1 MLAVHRK
8 DKQCQEV
15 TTESPAERR
24 RKGTHCEPWQPRQG
38 RRNGF
43 SSVADCAAA
52 AACVG
57 CRGLEWGGRRRRAKS
72 ARPPVPAWGAPG
84 RGRASEVLA
93 GTRDDAGGRS
103 RWLPRGRAPAGSA
116 RACAAAA
123 EAPAGRERRPRGR
136 VERRP
141 CGRDFLFFF
150 LFFGGSRCFQSLYG
164 ELWDRYGF
172 CCSRRER
179 MERIMDPAV
188 RKKQ

>member
-15 TTESPAERR
+15 TTESPTER

-84 RGRASEVLA
+84 RGRASEGLA
-93 GTRDDAGGRS
+93 GTRTTREA
-103 RWLPRGRAPAGSA
+103 GRAGSPVGA
-116 RACAAAA
+116 RRRAVH
-123 EAPAGRERRPRGR
+123 GRARRRRRRPRGGSGGRADGLSGGR
-136 VERRP
+136 VDGISSFFSFFLGGVDVSRVCTVS
-141 CGRDFLFFF
+141 CGR
-150 LFFGGSRCFQSLYG
+150 GT
-164 ELWDRYGF
+164 GF
-172 CCSRRER
+172 
-179 MERIMDPAV
+179 AV
-188 RKKQ
+188 AGDSGY

>member
-141 CGRDFLFFF
+141 CGRDFLFF
-150 LFFGGSRCFQSLYG
+150 GGSRCLQSLYG

-172 CCSRRER
+172 CCSRGL
-179 MERIMDPAV
+179 RILTTPSSP
-188 RKKQ
+188 KGQG